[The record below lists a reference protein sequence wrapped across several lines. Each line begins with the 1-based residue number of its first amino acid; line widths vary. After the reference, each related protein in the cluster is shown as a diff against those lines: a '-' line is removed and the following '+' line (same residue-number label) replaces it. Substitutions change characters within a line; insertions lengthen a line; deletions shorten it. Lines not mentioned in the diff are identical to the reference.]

1 MSAIESQPTNLNYLS
16 PLGFRFMVKKLPN
29 VNYFCQVVTL
39 PNISMNVIESTTP
52 FSTIPRVGDK
62 LIYDPLTIRFRVDED
77 LKNYLE
83 IHNWLVG
90 LGHPQSFTQTRN
102 LSASSDMPKLKE
114 GSASSFMSD
123 GTLVVL
129 NSHKNPSYYVFFRD
143 IFPISLS
150 ELSFDSTQ
158 TDVDYLEASVT
169 MRYLRYEF
177 EAI

>member
-102 LSASSDMPKLKE
+102 LSASSDMTILKH
-114 GSASSFMSD
+114 
-123 GTLVVL
+123 LL
-129 NSHKNPSYYVFFRD
+129 P
-143 IFPISLS
+143 
-150 ELSFDSTQ
+150 
-158 TDVDYLEASVT
+158 
-169 MRYLRYEF
+169 
-177 EAI
+177 